1 MPAGNQQAA
10 AANGAGN
17 FGVVA
22 RVAQKHCVRRVVA
35 LARKVVFRQLHLRHG
50 VDVAQPQNIIEH
62 AVQLRKLDNL
72 RAQLIHLTGGDNRLM
87 EACVVEAM
95 NRLRRRLVQLRQIE
109 VRDVAFVPF
118 LRHKREIL
126 VRHTDVSIVILDR
139 KAENPPIFLF
149 ACQAIAV
156 ARENFIV
163 DFDHQ
168 RHVAEQRAVPVPQN
182 RHCLLTSE
190 NLG

>member
-1 MPAGNQQAA
+1 
-10 AANGAGN
+10 
-17 FGVVA
+17 
-22 RVAQKHCVRRVVA
+22 
-35 LARKVVFRQLHLRHG
+35 
-50 VDVAQPQNIIEH
+50 
-62 AVQLRKLDNL
+62 
-72 RAQLIHLTGGDNRLM
+72 M

-95 NRLRRRLVQLRQIE
+95 NRLRCRLVQLRQME

-118 LRHKREIL
+118 FRHKREIL
-126 VRHTDVSIVILDR
+126 VRHANVGVVILDR

-156 ARENFIV
+156 VRENFIV

-168 RHVAEQRAVPVPQN
+168 RYVAEQRAVPVPQN
-182 RHCLLTSE
+182 RHCFLTSE

>member
-1 MPAGNQQAA
+1 
-10 AANGAGN
+10 
-17 FGVVA
+17 
-22 RVAQKHCVRRVVA
+22 
-35 LARKVVFRQLHLRHG
+35 
-50 VDVAQPQNIIEH
+50 
-62 AVQLRKLDNL
+62 
-72 RAQLIHLTGGDNRLM
+72 M

-95 NRLRRRLVQLRQIE
+95 NRLRCRLVQLRQME

-126 VRHTDVSIVILDR
+126 VRHANVGVVILDR
-139 KAENPPIFLF
+139 KAENPPIFLL

-168 RHVAEQRAVPVPQN
+168 RYVAEQRAVPVPQN
-182 RHCLLTSE
+182 RHGFLTSE